1 MPLEV
6 KPWFTE

>member
-6 KPWFTE
+6 IINN

>member
-6 KPWFTE
+6 IV